1 MKNRT
6 PPTAPA
12 PSPQPSLLIIAT
24 VAGTIGTF
32 LAPYAAHFRAL
43 GWRVEA
49 AANGA
54 ASDTRVLDSFD
65 RVHELPLSR
74 SLLDIRGLARARRS
88 LLRILEA
95 PPDIVHVHT
104 PIASFLTRHVV
115 RRMPVERR
123 PLVAYTAHGFHFHA
137 AGHLLTNAA
146 FLAAERIAG
155 RWTDRLIV
163 ISDED
168 EQAARRHHIVASRR
182 LVHMPGIGLDTSHY
196 APSAVQPDALAR
208 VRRELGLAL
217 DAPLFA
223 IVGELN
229 RNKRQADVL
238 AALPLLRHPGS
249 HLVLVG
255 GGHER
260 AALESL
266 ARAAGVGD
274 RVHILGVV
282 DDVRPVVRAATALI
296 LPSKREGLARSV
308 MEALSLGVPVIAS
321 TARGNRELVG
331 DDGGRIYETG
341 DVRALAEAMD
351 WMVDHPDE
359 RTQMGFHG
367 RLRMVERYDIRA
379 LIRMHE
385 ALYESMLA
393 ERPTGA
399 GAARASAEGVG

>member
-1 MKNRT
+1 M
-6 PPTAPA
+6 
-12 PSPQPSLLIIAT
+12 
-24 VAGTIGTF
+24 
-32 LAPYAAHFRAL
+32 
-43 GWRVEA
+43 
-49 AANGA
+49 
-54 ASDTRVLDSFD
+54 
-65 RVHELPLSR
+65 
-74 SLLDIRGLARARRS
+74 RRS
-88 LLRILEA
+88 
-95 PPDIVHVHT
+95 
-104 PIASFLTRHVV
+104 
-115 RRMPVERR
+115 
-123 PLVAYTAHGFHFHA
+123 
-137 AGHLLTNAA
+137 
-146 FLAAERIAG
+146 
-155 RWTDRLIV
+155 
-163 ISDED
+163 
-168 EQAARRHHIVASRR
+168 
-182 LVHMPGIGLDTSHY
+182 
-196 APSAVQPDALAR
+196 
-208 VRRELGLAL
+208 
-217 DAPLFA
+217 
-223 IVGELN
+223 
-229 RNKRQADVL
+229 K
-238 AALPLLRHPGS
+238 
-249 HLVLVG
+249 
-255 GGHER
+255 
-260 AALESL
+260 SL